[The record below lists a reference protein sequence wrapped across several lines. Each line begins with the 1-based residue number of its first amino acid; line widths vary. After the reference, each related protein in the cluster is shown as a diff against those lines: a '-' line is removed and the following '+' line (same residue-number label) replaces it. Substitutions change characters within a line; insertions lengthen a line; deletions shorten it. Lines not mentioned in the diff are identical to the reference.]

1 MRRQKI
7 HRDGWATAQEP
18 QLVTS
23 PIREQYVSPTAKRS
37 QAEALR
43 AAVEAHIRS
52 GGAYAVVDAPK
63 PTKRGESL

>member
-23 PIREQYVSPTAKRS
+23 PAREHYISPMAKRS

-52 GGAYAVVDAPK
+52 GGSYVVVGAPQPAK
-63 PTKRGESL
+63 HGENP